1 MAPRKKKTESWTR
14 EDYARAI
21 GLRSNNK
28 KKKKKKKKKS
38 SEPKNKKKKKTQKGG
53 LLPKAIMLG
62 SVIRDNRGR
71 TRAQQDKLLDSLTD
85 SQMRAIGLLLKLFLK
100 SKYPLSEVKIKKLMK
115 DKVFIDAL
123 TGKNKKATTDLKR
136 RVLKNQRGGI
146 LPLLPIAAKVV
157 GSSILGPIIG
167 KLLG

>member
-1 MAPRKKKTESWTR
+1 MECC
-14 EDYARAI
+14 
-21 GLRSNNK
+21 
-28 KKKKKKKKKS
+28 
-38 SEPKNKKKKKTQKGG
+38 
-53 LLPKAIMLG
+53 
-62 SVIRDNRGR
+62 SVIGDNWGC

-100 SKYPLSEVKIKKLMK
+100 SKYPLSEAKIKKLMK

-136 RVLKNQRGGI
+136 GVLKNQRGGI

-157 GSSILGPIIG
+157 GSSLLGPIIG